1 MTLRPAE
8 KLSRWIEK
16 AISDPS
22 AGERLPTVREL
33 SRRFGVSVSSVQ
45 HKLRPYVADGRLTAI
60 RGRGLFVTSRME
72 GVSEPVA
79 AHSATSAESIA
90 EAIAE
95 DIATGRLKYGEAL
108 PALKL
113 VSKQFKTAHP
123 NVTRAYRILARRG
136 LARKVG
142 RNFWVGGLQ
151 SIRSFGR
158 RGTIACFNFSEGDPS
173 DLAAETP
180 VRKAFS
186 AMEHE
191 LHNHRL
197 RIRFE
202 NPAKLDLFL
211 RPDAFARSEHAG
223 VCICG
228 ITAKRYANLHP
239 LIAALGPVL
248 SRTGKKILLCGVHAR
263 RPRNAHYFCHG
274 TIITNVVRT
283 AADYCTSRS
292 FQDIVLIFRED
303 QEDISNV
310 RFLFRFISEMLV
322 RNPHARIMFL
332 IQARRPGQSAEE
344 IFKRTASFRV
354 SGHFE
359 YLEGLLSKYRP
370 MTMPELYKVVTIGED
385 IDDLLRRAPRGSM
398 WLCGTADTA
407 RACLGWC
414 ESRRVSIPSETAI
427 LCFDENPSLSLKG
440 IASCVPDWH
449 TIGYLMAHALIGDIP
464 IRKSRKGYLRT
475 PAVLFQR
482 DTMP

>member
-1 MTLRPAE
+1 M
-8 KLSRWIEK
+8 
-16 AISDPS
+16 
-22 AGERLPTVREL
+22 
-33 SRRFGVSVSSVQ
+33 
-45 HKLRPYVADGRLTAI
+45 
-60 RGRGLFVTSRME
+60 
-72 GVSEPVA
+72 
-79 AHSATSAESIA
+79 
-90 EAIAE
+90 
-95 DIATGRLKYGEAL
+95 
-108 PALKL
+108 
-113 VSKQFKTAHP
+113 
-123 NVTRAYRILARRG
+123 
-136 LARKVG
+136 G

-211 RPDAFARSEHAG
+211 RSDAIARSEHAG
-223 VCICG
+223 VCITG
-228 ITAKRYANLHP
+228 VTHRRYGRLHSA
-239 LIAALGPVL
+239 IAGLGPVL
-248 SRTGKKILLCGVHAR
+248 SQTGKKILLCGVHAR

-283 AADYCTSRS
+283 AADYCASRG
-292 FQDIVLIFRED
+292 FQDIGLIFRED
-303 QEDISNV
+303 EEDISNV

-332 IQARRPGQSAEE
+332 IQPRHPGQAPEE
-344 IFKRTASFRV
+344 IFKRTVSYRT

-370 MTMPELYKVVTIGED
+370 MSMPQLYKLVTVGDD

-407 RACLGWC
+407 RACLGWY
-414 ESRRVSIPSETAI
+414 ESRRVSIPSEAAI
-427 LCFDENPSLSLKG
+427 LCFDEDPSLSLKG